1 MVSETDKRTFLE
13 RKFKGFFR
21 LVKAI
26 DEKVNTSTFGRVFR
40 LRGSGHPEEI
50 ADANFSTEIRAGLT
64 TFATMGYIVAA
75 SILADTGFGCLCV
88 RPLDSLGNCQNNDE
102 WKRCYNGA
110 VYPTS
115 YCAEFL
121 PCPISE
127 ANSCPE
133 VKLDLITAT
142 AAIAGMAS
150 ILFGF
155 LTNLPVCLAPGM
167 GLNAYFTYQVVGIK
181 GSGSVSY
188 KVALTA
194 IFIEGWIFMF
204 LALTGLRHWLVKII
218 PGTIKT
224 ASGVG
229 IGLFLTLIGMSYSSG
244 IGIVT
249 GAISTPLAIGGCP
262 AEHLSANGECGTDV
276 MSSPKTWLG
285 ITCGGLFVAFLM
297 AFRVKFAIVIG
308 IAIVSFLSWPRNT
321 AITYFP
327 DTIEG
332 TERWNFFKKVVAFHP
347 IKHTMLQ
354 QEWDLSGA
362 VGPEF
367 ALALFTFLYVDIID
381 CTATLYSMA
390 RFCGK
395 VRKSDGDFPRSTLAY
410 CTDALCIS
418 VGSLFGCSPVTAF
431 IESGAGITEG
441 GRTGLTAISAG
452 CFFLGSLFFAPIFA
466 SVPPWA
472 TGCTLI
478 MVGCLMIRQVT
489 KVNWAYIGDAIPSFV
504 TLTFIPFSYSVA
516 YGLIAGL
523 FTYTVLNTMIWIVIK
538 VSGEAILPMEYDQK
552 EYWTWMPVGK
562 KPWIFRI
569 FSTNRFWTGQGDTDS
584 VKEGNRES
592 TGEFALTEIRE
603 GETTSAGSSIHQ
615 EPSAQNSLQTR
626 TRSRGQL
633 DHDVGHSF
641 VPRLTT
647 RPFQGVFTYLLD
659 NLGVKDVQFE
669 ELLSLDADA
678 LAQLHP
684 VYGVIFL
691 FKFPTDTPYRTNDDK
706 PLDGTFDHEA
716 AESSLWF
723 AAQTIQNACGTQA
736 LLSVLLNKAENESG
750 AEEGGYIDVGPT
762 LRDFREF
769 TMVLPPEFRG
779 EALSNAELIRDVHN
793 SFSKSSPFVDET
805 QRNPDD
811 PTEDAFHFIAYTP
824 INGTLYELDGLQ
836 PAPISHGSCSQQ
848 EFPQKVMDVLMR
860 RIARYD
866 ATEIRFNLLA
876 MVRDLRIR
884 ARELGDV
891 ELLEREERKRHDW
904 RFENALR
911 RHNFLGFQ
919 GEVLKGVVAAKLKDG
934 SYEQWIEAGK
944 DKMKKR
950 IEERRKEMG
959 GGGGAKGGEDVVM
972 EG

>member
-1 MVSETDKRTFLE
+1 MGADSDDRSFIKR
-13 RKFKGFFR
+13 KCAKFFR
-21 LVKAI
+21 FIRRI
-26 DEKVNTSTFGRVFR
+26 DEHVNRSTFGRVFR
-40 LRGSGHPEEI
+40 LRDSGHPDEV
-50 ADANFSTEIRAGLT
+50 ADANFSTELRAGLT
-64 TFATMGYIVAA
+64 TFATMAYIIAVNA
-75 SILADTGFGCLCV
+75 SILADTGFGCECKK
-88 RPLDSLGNCQNNDE
+88 PLDSRGNCQNDAE
-102 WKRCYNGA
+102 WKTCYN
-110 VYPTS
+110 
-115 YCAEFL
+115 
-121 PCPISE
+121 
-127 ANSCPE
+127 E

-142 AAIAGMAS
+142 AALSGMSS

-155 LTNLPVCLAPGM
+155 VTNLPVCLAPGM

-181 GSGSVSY
+181 GTGSISY
-188 KVALTA
+188 RLALTA
-194 IFIEGWIFMF
+194 IFIEGWIFLL
-204 LALTGLRHWLVKII
+204 LALTGLRHWLVKIV

-262 AEHLSANGECGTDV
+262 AEHLSQHGECGTDV
-276 MSSPKTWLG
+276 MSSPKTWLA
-285 ITCGGLFVAFLM
+285 IMCGGLLVAFLM

-308 IAIVSFLSWPRNT
+308 IAIVSILSWPRHT

-327 DTIEG
+327 DTAEG
-332 TERWNFFKKVVAFHP
+332 DERWEFFKKVVTFHP
-347 IKHTMLQ
+347 IKHTLVQ
-354 QEWDLSGA
+354 QDWNLAGS

-395 VRKSDGDFPRSTLAY
+395 VRKEDGDFPRSTLAY
-410 CTDALCIS
+410 CTDAFCIS
-418 VGSLFGCSPVTAF
+418 IGALFGCSPVTAF
-431 IESGAGITEG
+431 IESGSGIMEG
-441 GRTGLTAISAG
+441 GRTGLTAITAG
-452 CFFLGSLFFAPIFA
+452 FCFLASLFFAPIFA
-466 SVPPWA
+466 SIPPWA

-489 KVNWAYIGDAIPSFV
+489 KINWAYIGDAIPSFV
-504 TLTFIPFSYSVA
+504 TLAFIPFTYSVA

-523 FTYTVLNTMIWIVIK
+523 FTYTVLNTMIWVVIK
-538 VSGEAILPMEYDQK
+538 VSGETILPNEYDQK
-552 EYWTWMPVGK
+552 EYWTWKPVGK

-569 FSTNRFWTGQGDTDS
+569 FSANRVWGSHDDSEIIQESQGAP
-584 VKEGNRES
+584 S
-592 TGEFALTEIRE
+592 TGGYPLSEIRE
-603 GETTSAGSSIHQ
+603 RSGSTSGASSINHQ
-615 EPSAQNSLQTR
+615 PSAASSNAGEKTQPHREQHGKLGRLKGESSPMRYVVLP
-626 TRSRGQL
+626 
-633 DHDVGHSF
+633 VAF
-641 VPRLTT
+641 VAIPL
-647 RPFQGVFTYLLD
+647 GVFTYLLD

-736 LLSVLLNKAENESG
+736 LLSVLLNKTDNENG
-750 AEEGGYIDVGPT
+750 EEDTHIDVGPT

-769 TMVLPPEFRG
+769 TMVLPAEFRG

-824 INGTLYELDGLQ
+824 INGKLYELDGLQ
-836 PAPISHGSCSQQ
+836 PAPISHGPCSQQ

-884 ARELGDV
+884 ARELADV
-891 ELLEREERKRHDW
+891 ELLEREERKRNDW

-911 RHNFLGFQ
+911 RHNFLGFT
-919 GEVLKGVVAAKLKDG
+919 GEVLKGVVKAKLAESADG
-934 SYEQWIEAGK
+934 KAYEKWIEGGK
-944 DKMKKR
+944 EKMRKR

-959 GGGGAKGGEDVVM
+959 GKGGGGEDVVM